1 MIVCLIKL
9 YLELVSS
16 ATISMHDRLL
26 HPWLYKRK
34 KITTT
39 INSTNNYN
47 YVNAK

>member
-34 KITTT
+34 K
-39 INSTNNYN
+39 NNN
-47 YVNAK
+47 NKLHKQL